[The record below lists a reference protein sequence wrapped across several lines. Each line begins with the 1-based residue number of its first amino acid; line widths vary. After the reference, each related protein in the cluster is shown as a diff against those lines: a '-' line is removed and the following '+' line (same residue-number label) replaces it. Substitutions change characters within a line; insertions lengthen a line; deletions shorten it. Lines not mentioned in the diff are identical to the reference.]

1 MGENSP
7 VIISV
12 ASGKGGVGK
21 TCITI
26 NLAASLSEKG
36 KRVLVIDCDLG
47 LANIDI
53 MLGINPRRN
62 LKDVIFGDVDVRDV
76 IVRTE
81 AGFDLLPASSGVR
94 EMARLLH
101 EDIEK
106 LKGIITHVSGGYDYV
121 FCDIGAG
128 ISDTVLQFNLFAA
141 RNLVIV
147 SKDLTSITDA
157 YAMMKTIYRTFGRT
171 SFEIIVNSV
180 RDDDEGVKVFTH
192 LDSICKR
199 FLDFSPRHL
208 GSIPF
213 DEVVTRSI
221 MKQTVL
227 VRLFPESG
235 AAIKMNQIA
244 HAISPRPTQSSGETL
259 KQEPSRRPPAIPR
272 SGAPSAPR

>member
-1 MGENSP
+1 VAENNP

-36 KRVLVIDCDLG
+36 KRILVIDCDLG

-53 MLGINPRRN
+53 MLGLNPRRN
-62 LKDVIFGDVDVRDV
+62 LKDVIFDDVDVRDV
-76 IVRTE
+76 VVRTE
-81 AGFDLLPASSGVR
+81 AGFDFLPASSGVR
-94 EMARLLH
+94 EMAQLLY
-101 EDIEK
+101 ENIEK
-106 LKGIITHVSGGYDYV
+106 LKDIITHVSEGYDYV

-141 RNLVIV
+141 RNFVIV
-147 SKDLTSITDA
+147 TKELTSITDA

-171 SFEIIVNSV
+171 SFEIIANSV
-180 RDDDEGVKVFTH
+180 RDDDEGLKVFNH
-192 LDSICKR
+192 IDSICRK
-199 FLDFSPRHL
+199 FLNFSPGHL

-213 DEVVTRSI
+213 DEAVTRSI
-221 MKQTVL
+221 MKQTAL

-235 AAIKMNQIA
+235 AAARINQIA
-244 HAISPRPTQSSGETL
+244 DVISP
-259 KQEPSRRPPAIPR
+259 
-272 SGAPSAPR
+272 

>member
-1 MGENSP
+1 MTENSP

-36 KRVLVIDCDLG
+36 KRVLVVDCDLG

-62 LKDVIFGDVDVRDV
+62 LKDVIFGDVDAREVV
-76 IVRTE
+76 IRTQ
-81 AGFDLLPASSGVR
+81 AGFDFLPASSGVK
-94 EMARLLH
+94 EMAQLLYEH
-101 EDIEK
+101 IEN
-106 LKGIITHVSGGYDYV
+106 LKSIITQISRGYDYV

-128 ISDTVLQFNLFAA
+128 ISDTVLQLNLFAA
-141 RNLVIV
+141 RNFVVV

-157 YAMMKTIYRTFGRT
+157 YAMMKTIYRTFGKT

-180 RDDDEGVKVFTH
+180 RDDDEGMKVFNH
-192 LDSICKR
+192 LDSICRR

-208 GSIPF
+208 GSVPF

-221 MKQTVL
+221 MKQAVL
-227 VRLFPESG
+227 VRLFPESR
-235 AAIKMNQIA
+235 AAVKIDRIA
-244 HAISPRPTQSSGETL
+244 HALSS
-259 KQEPSRRPPAIPR
+259 
-272 SGAPSAPR
+272 